1 MKIEK
6 ETERME
12 NKVLAM
18 HLDLKEGKEDS
29 IISSEAVVAD
39 GETRIYLNVSW
50 DSAIADELSIEVNE
64 SSVSRIITSECPD
77 AVTLLKKRQSGIMF
91 DSVEA
96 ALGSKYGT
104 IYRQLIT
111 LISSAIKNK
120 SAFRTSRVPE
130 WYAPAQ

>member
-1 MKIEK
+1 M
-6 ETERME
+6 R
-12 NKVLAM
+12 
-18 HLDLKEGKEDS
+18 HRGFQ
-29 IISSEAVVAD
+29 
-39 GETRIYLNVSW
+39 